1 MGISRGIIL
10 VTSSRSCKVL
20 ACQSLLPVQLLQ
32 FRLRHDRQKG
42 DLEQISA
49 APFLSSACVIMASS
63 SGADFDMTQAIA
75 IINVLRQTG
84 MWDQALKAADRAAMS
99 QFESGKSDSSHGAM
113 HDGSKRRLFA
123 DTPGSFSD
131 DAEEFDVISMTGAEA
146 PKQEPILPSA
156 GTTVPLVPTCKLP
169 PGVESVEMWGKTIC
183 TLPKMANR
191 RCTYEKLIQEAGM
204 NAETKEYLAWINR
217 NAHKSAK
224 AADLKNYMQ
233 AMKYDPSKVTGVNYP
248 GTTAIRE
255 FGE

>member
-1 MGISRGIIL
+1 
-10 VTSSRSCKVL
+10 
-20 ACQSLLPVQLLQ
+20 
-32 FRLRHDRQKG
+32 
-42 DLEQISA
+42 
-49 APFLSSACVIMASS
+49 
-63 SGADFDMTQAIA
+63 MTQAVA

-84 MWDQALKAADRAAMS
+84 MWDQALKAADRAAMG
-99 QFESGKSDSSHGAM
+99 QLESGKSDCSHGAM

-123 DTPGSFSD
+123 DAPESFSD
-131 DAEEFDVISMTGAEA
+131 DAEEFDMISMTGAEA

-169 PGVESVEMWGKTIC
+169 PGVESIEMWGKTIC
-183 TLPKMANR
+183 TLPKMASR

-204 NAETKEYLAWINR
+204 NAETKEYLAWISR

-224 AADLKNYMQ
+224 ASDLKNYMQ

-248 GTTAIRE
+248 GTTAVRE